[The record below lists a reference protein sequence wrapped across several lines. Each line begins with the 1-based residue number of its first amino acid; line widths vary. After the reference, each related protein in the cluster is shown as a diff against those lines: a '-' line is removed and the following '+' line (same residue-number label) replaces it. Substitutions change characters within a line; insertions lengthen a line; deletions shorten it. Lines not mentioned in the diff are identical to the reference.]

1 MTLQQI
7 IQTSPI
13 KQWNLLLSS
22 NRNKNMLVKFIVDQW
37 KTKCH
42 VLERKVFLT
51 TCGTKAYKITLEG
64 YSRIDML
71 ESNQEEADTRLL
83 LHVENANQDYPNI
96 VINSPDT
103 NVFILAL
110 SKCLSIDAHLNFL
123 TVVKDKRKI
132 IDIEAVADKAYQ
144 SIDLESC
151 EKSVLLDTLVAYHCF
166 TGCDNISAFAGRGKI
181 KPFVLTCKQLDH
193 IKAFSKLGKYGELP
207 DECLTFSCIML

>member
-1 MTLQQI
+1 
-7 IQTSPI
+7 
-13 KQWNLLLSS
+13 
-22 NRNKNMLVKFIVDQW
+22 MLVKFIVDQW

-51 TCGTKAYKITLEG
+51 TCGTKAYRSTSEG

-83 LHVENANQDYPNI
+83 LHVENASQDYLNI

-103 NVFILAL
+103 DVFILAL

-151 EKSVLLDTLVAYHCF
+151 EKSMLLDTLVAYHCF

-181 KPFVLTCKQLDH
+181 KPFVLICKQLDH
-193 IKAFSKLGKYGELP
+193 IKAFSKLGKYEELP
-207 DECLTFSCIML
+207 DECLTFSCIILQNGQTYFKNLAVLTPQDF